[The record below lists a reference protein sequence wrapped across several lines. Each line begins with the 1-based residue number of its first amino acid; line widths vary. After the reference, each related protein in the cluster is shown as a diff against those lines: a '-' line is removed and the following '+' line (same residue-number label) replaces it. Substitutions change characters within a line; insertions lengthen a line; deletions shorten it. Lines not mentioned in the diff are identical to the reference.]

1 MTEQSLDLPAIE
13 LVTES
18 SWISGRLARDLA
30 SDAANLESRLNLS
43 EYSLSGRSL
52 IESGRLVDVLN
63 REGGYITVSGA
74 RIQPLFPIELLDR
87 NADAVAVNV
96 TEILCAAP
104 LRPDAVQPPSPPQG
118 SAPPPGRS
126 DRERREVALQVGPI
140 LVQGDLHVMPGSDP
154 VPAYFHGDRA
164 FVPLTN
170 ATGIYLPEP
179 NRKWVREVLIINMRR
194 TQMLIA
200 SPARED
206 DQSQ

>member
-1 MTEQSLDLPAIE
+1 MTEQTPEPPVIE

-30 SDAANLESRLNLS
+30 SDAANLASLLNLS

-63 REGGYITVSGA
+63 RDGGYITVSAA

-87 NADAVAVNV
+87 NADEVAVNM

-104 LRPDAVQPPSPPQG
+104 LRPDAIPSPAAPQG
-118 SAPPPGRS
+118 TVPAPIRS
-126 DRERREVALQVGPI
+126 DRERRQVALQVGPI
-140 LVQGDLHVMPGSDP
+140 LVQGDLHVMPGSEP
-154 VPAYFHGDRA
+154 IPAYFHGDRA

-170 ATGIYLPEP
+170 ATAIYLPEP
-179 NRKWVREVLIINMRR
+179 NRKWVREVLIVNMRR

-200 SPARED
+200 APPRED